1 MIARCYSDV
10 KQNFKDYCDKVVDD
24 FETIIITRE
33 RGENV
38 VLISEA
44 EYKNMLENIR
54 IMGNSKQYF
63 KLLKSNE
70 EIKKII
76 DTKRKKY
83 DLNELSSKIT
93 PENRHE
99 ETDWGSPVG
108 KEEW

>member
-10 KQNFKDYCDKVVDD
+10 RKNFKDYCDKVVDD

-44 EYKNMLENIR
+44 EYSNMLENLR

-76 DTKRKKY
+76 DTKIKKY
-83 DLNELSSKIT
+83 ELTKLLSKVT
-93 PENRHE
+93 QENKHE